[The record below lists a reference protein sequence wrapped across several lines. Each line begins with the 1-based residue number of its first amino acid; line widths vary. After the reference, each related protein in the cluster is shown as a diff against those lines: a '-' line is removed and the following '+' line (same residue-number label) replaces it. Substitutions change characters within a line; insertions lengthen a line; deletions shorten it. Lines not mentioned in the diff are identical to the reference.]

1 MNREERFRVRAALA
15 TGRRP
20 LRTGLIACLVLVGC
34 QEGDG
39 PRSTDA
45 EPGTPLVVATIF
57 PVADLVST
65 VAGDVVNTT
74 VLLPSGSSPAT
85 FELTPRHL
93 EESGRAVLVFAVG
106 GGLDGWVSA
115 LISRSGTARTVM
127 LADGIPLE
135 ESGHGHEDE
144 TGNPHIWL
152 DPILVRDR
160 LLPKIAD
167 ALSEVLPGH
176 AQGFRTRAA
185 TLADSLT
192 LLDEETRVALAG
204 LEGRG
209 FVATHPAW
217 IYYANRYGL
226 RELGS
231 VHEQPGA
238 EPSAREL
245 GAMVEE
251 AREAGVMAIFSEPQI
266 GEAAARALA
275 TELDV
280 PILMLDPL
288 GGPGAEDRDGYLALI
303 RFNTRQFVQG
313 LGGSK

>member
-1 MNREERFRVRAALA
+1 M
-15 TGRRP
+15 
-20 LRTGLIACLVLVGC
+20 IACLVLVGC

-45 EPGTPLVVATIF
+45 EPGTPLVVTTIF

-127 LADGIPLE
+127 LAEGIPLE
-135 ESGHGHEDE
+135 ESDHGHGHEDE

-176 AQGFRTRAA
+176 AQDFRTRAA
-185 TLADSLT
+185 ALADSLT
-192 LLDEETRVALAG
+192 LLDEETRVTLAG

-231 VHEQPGA
+231 VHKQPGA

-245 GAMVEE
+245 GAIVEE
-251 AREAGVMAIFSEPQI
+251 AREAGVAAIFSEPQM

-288 GGPGAEDRDGYLALI
+288 GGPGVEERDGYLALI

-313 LGGSK
+313 LGGTK

>member
-1 MNREERFRVRAALA
+1 MNRE
-15 TGRRP
+15 GCIRRP

-34 QEGDG
+34 KEGDG

-45 EPGTPLVVATIF
+45 QPGTPLVVATIF

-74 VLLPSGSSPAT
+74 VLLRPGSSPAT
-85 FELTPRHL
+85 FELTPRNL

-115 LISRSGTARTVM
+115 LISRSGTSRTVM

-160 LLPKIAD
+160 LLPKIVD
-167 ALSEVLPGH
+167 ALSDVLPGH
-176 AQGFRTRAA
+176 AQDFRARAA
-185 TLADSLT
+185 AFADSLT

-226 RELGS
+226 REVGS

-245 GAMVEE
+245 GVLVEE
-251 AREAGVMAIFSEPQI
+251 AREAGVAAIFSEPQM

-313 LGGSK
+313 LRGTK